1 MKELMKK
8 TSEGL
13 LAYRIAIL
21 YGALFSVDS
30 LLHALILSF
39 LNVSWSQL
47 DTTSK
52 WLLLAAVLKNWT
64 STMLAFCS
72 KTVANVQ
79 KGKLPMPIDPNGT
92 TEFSLQQTTVTA
104 QTPKP

>member
-1 MKELMKK
+1 MKTLMKL

-30 LLHALILSF
+30 LLNATILGF
-39 LNVSWSQL
+39 LNVSWHQL

-52 WLLLAAVLKNWT
+52 WLLLAGILKNWT

-79 KGKLPMPIDPNGT
+79 KGKLPMPIDPNDT
-92 TEFSLQQTTVTA
+92 REFSLQQTTITS